1 MSKYTTAYTT
11 YVGMDVHARSVTCQT
26 LNVKTGESRTK
37 AFGDCPSADVIANWL
52 STLEG
57 PVYCAYES
65 GCTAYTLCRDLR
77 ELGFDCDIIAVST
90 LPRSTRD
97 RQQKCDK
104 LDAKAILRET
114 TNPMSDYSTVWVPDP
129 ETEAARDLARLCDD
143 AVNATKR
150 AKQQLQAFLLRH
162 GHVWNEKTKTGNRK
176 KAWGQDHARW
186 LDSISFG
193 DAAARATYD
202 AYRRHVRQALEFEK
216 ECRELV
222 ARESQK
228 PRWKPYVDAIM
239 RLKGIDVAGAFLAAA
254 EFGDFDRFDSGDQVS
269 CWLGTVP
276 RNNSSGEKEK
286 HGGITKAGNSH
297 LRRVLVEGNAAI
309 SRRNFDKKK
318 LAEGQ
323 AVSPEV
329 ERIATRA
336 NTRLLKRYRHLTEER
351 GKTANKAKT
360 AVVNEQVRWIW
371 IIGKAVKAELARG
384 RAA

>member
-1 MSKYTTAYTT
+1 MSKYTT
-11 YVGMDVHARSVTCQT
+11 YVGMDVHARSVTCQA
-26 LNVKTGESRTK
+26 LNAKTGEPKSKT
-37 AFGDCPSADVIANWL
+37 FGDCPSAEVIASWL
-52 STLEG
+52 ATLEG

-65 GCTAYTLCRDLR
+65 GCTAYALCRGLRDL
-77 ELGFDCDIIAVST
+77 GYDCDIIAVST

-104 LDAKAILRET
+104 LDARAILREI

-129 ETEAARDLARLCDD
+129 EVEAARDLARLCSD

-162 GHVWNEKTKTGNRK
+162 GYVWNGKTKAGGRK
-176 KAWGQDHARW
+176 KAWGRDHASW
-186 LDSISFG
+186 LASISFEEE
-193 DAAARATYD
+193 AAQAAYD
-202 AYRRHVRQALEFEK
+202 AYRNHVKQAIEFER

-239 RLKGIDVAGAFLAAA
+239 RLKGLDVENAFLAAA

-276 RNNSSGEKEK
+276 RNNSSGEREK
-286 HGGITKAGNSH
+286 RGGVTKAGSSH
-297 LRRVLVEGNAAI
+297 LRRALVEGNASI
-309 SRRNFDKKK
+309 SRRNFGKKR

-329 ERIATRA
+329 ERTAAKA
-336 NTRLLKRYRHLTEER
+336 NTRLLKRYRHLTEDR
-351 GKTANKAKT
+351 GKPSNKART

-371 IIGKAVKAELARG
+371 VIGKMVKAELAR
-384 RAA
+384 AKVA

>member
-1 MSKYTTAYTT
+1 MGKYTT
-11 YVGMDVHARSVTCQT
+11 YVGMDVHARSVTCQA
-26 LNVKTGESRTK
+26 LNTDSGETK
-37 AFGDCPSADVIANWL
+37 AKTFNDCPSAEVIARWL

-77 ELGFDCDIIAVST
+77 CLGYDCDIIAVST

-104 LDAKAILRET
+104 LDARTILREI
-114 TNPMSDYSTVWVPDP
+114 TNPMSDYTIVWVPDR
-129 ETEAARDLARLCDD
+129 ETEAARDLARLCAD

-162 GHVWNEKTKTGNRK
+162 GHVWNAKTSTGKRK
-176 KAWGQDHARW
+176 RAWGTDHARW
-186 LDSISFG
+186 LDSISF
-193 DAAARATYD
+193 DDEAAQATYD
-202 AYRRHVRQALEFEK
+202 AYRNNVKQAAEFEK
-216 ECRELV
+216 GCRELV

-239 RLKGIDVAGAFLAAA
+239 RLKGLDVGNAFLAAA
-254 EFGDFDRFDSGDQVS
+254 EFGDFDRFGNGDQVS

-276 RNNSSGEKEK
+276 RNNSSGEREK

-297 LRRVLVEGNAAI
+297 LRRALVEGNASI
-309 SRRNFDKKK
+309 SRRSFDKKR
-318 LAEGQ
+318 LAKEQ
-323 AVSPEV
+323 EVSPEV
-329 ERIATRA
+329 ERLAAKA
-336 NTRLLKRYRHLTEER
+336 NARLLKRYRHLTEER
-351 GKTANKAKT
+351 GKPSNKAKT
-360 AVVNEQVRWIW
+360 AVVNEQIRWIW
-371 IIGKAVKAELARG
+371 IIGKTIKAELARG

>member
-1 MSKYTTAYTT
+1 MSKYTT
-11 YVGMDVHARSVTCQT
+11 YVGLDVHARSVTCQA
-26 LNVKTGESRTK
+26 LNAETGETKTK
-37 AFGDCPSADVIANWL
+37 AFGDCPSAEAIASWL
-52 STLEG
+52 STLDG

-77 ELGFDCDIIAVST
+77 ELGFDCDVIAVST

-104 LDAKAILRET
+104 LDARAILREI

-129 ETEAARDLARLCDD
+129 ETEAARDLARLCGD

-162 GHVWNEKTKTGNRK
+162 GLVWNGKTKTGKRK
-176 KAWGQDHARW
+176 KAWGQDHASW
-186 LDSISFG
+186 LASISFE
-193 DAAARATYD
+193 DAAAQAAYD
-202 AYRRHVRQALEFEK
+202 AYRRHVSQATEFER

-222 ARESQK
+222 AAESQK

-239 RLKGIDVAGAFLAAA
+239 RLKGLSVENAFLAAA

-276 RNNSSGEKEK
+276 RNNSSGERDK

-297 LRRVLVEGNAAI
+297 LRRALIEGNASI
-309 SRRNFDKKK
+309 SRRSFDKKK
-318 LAEGQ
+318 LGKGQ
-323 AVSPEV
+323 VVSAEV
-329 ERIATRA
+329 ERMAAKA
-336 NTRLLKRYRHLTEER
+336 NTRLLKRYRHLAEER
-351 GKTANKAKT
+351 GKSSNKAKT
-360 AVVNEQVRWIW
+360 AVVSEQVRWIW
-371 IIGKAVKAELARG
+371 IIGKTVKAELARA
-384 RAA
+384 RAS

>member
-11 YVGMDVHARSVTCQT
+11 YVGMDVHARSVTCQA
-26 LNVKTGESRTK
+26 LNTKTGESKTK
-37 AFGDCPSADVIANWL
+37 TLGDCPSADVIASWL
-52 STLEG
+52 STLEE

-65 GCTAYTLCRDLR
+65 GCTAYALCRGLR
-77 ELGFDCDIIAVST
+77 ELGYDCDIIAVST

-104 LDAKAILRET
+104 LDAKSILREI

-129 ETEAARDLARLCDD
+129 EVEAARDLARLCDD

-150 AKQQLQAFLLRH
+150 AKQQLLAFLLRH
-162 GHVWNEKTKTGNRK
+162 GHVWNEKTKTGSRK
-176 KAWGQDHARW
+176 KAWGVDHARW
-186 LDSISFG
+186 LDSISLE
-193 DAAARATYD
+193 DAAAQATYD
-202 AYRRHVRQALEFEK
+202 AYRHHVKQALEFEK

-228 PRWKPYVDAIM
+228 PRWKPYVDALM
-239 RLKGIDVAGAFLAAA
+239 RLKGLRVESAFLSAA

-276 RNNSSGEKEK
+276 RNNSSGEREK

-297 LRRVLVEGNAAI
+297 LRRALVEGNASI
-309 SRRNFDKKK
+309 SRRNFEKKK

-329 ERIATRA
+329 ERIAAKA
-336 NTRLLKRYRHLTEER
+336 NTRLLKRYRHLIGEC
-351 GKTANKAKT
+351 GKPSNKART

-371 IIGKAVKAELARG
+371 VIGKTVKAELMRG
-384 RAA
+384 KAS

>member
-1 MSKYTTAYTT
+1 MSKYST
-11 YVGMDVHARSVTCQT
+11 YVGLDVHARSVTCQA
-26 LNVKTGESRTK
+26 LNVRTGETKTK
-37 AFGDCPSADVIANWL
+37 AFNDCPNADVIASWL

-65 GCTAYTLCRDLR
+65 GCTAYTLCRELR
-77 ELGFDCDIIAVST
+77 ELGFECDIIAIST

-104 LDAKAILRET
+104 LDAKAILREIA
-114 TNPMSDYSTVWVPDP
+114 NPMSDYSTVWVPDS

-143 AVNATKR
+143 AANATKR

-162 GHVWNEKTKTGNRK
+162 GYVWNEKTKAGSRK
-176 KAWGQDHARW
+176 KTWGKDHARW
-186 LDSISFG
+186 LDSISFE
-193 DAAARATYD
+193 DAAAQAAYD
-202 AYRRHVRQALEFEK
+202 AYRLHVRQAQEFEK

-239 RLKGIDVAGAFLAAA
+239 RLKGLDVANAFLAAA
-254 EFGDFDRFDSGDQVS
+254 EFGDFDRFASGDQVS

-276 RNNSSGEKEK
+276 RNGSSGEREK

-297 LRRVLVEGNAAI
+297 LRRALIEGNAAI
-309 SRRNFDKKK
+309 SRRNFGGKK

-323 AVSPEV
+323 VVSPEV
-329 ERIATRA
+329 ERIAAKA
-336 NTRLLKRYRHLTEER
+336 NTRLLKRYRHLAEDC
-351 GKTANKAKT
+351 GKPANKART
-360 AVVNEQVRWIW
+360 AVANEQIRWIW
-371 IIGKAVKAELARG
+371 IIGKAVKAELAAK
-384 RAA
+384 AA

>member
-1 MSKYTTAYTT
+1 MSKYTT
-11 YVGMDVHARSVTCQT
+11 YVGMDVHARSIACQS
-26 LNVKTGESRTK
+26 LNVSTGETRAKSFT
-37 AFGDCPSADVIANWL
+37 DCPSAEAVASWL
-52 STLEG
+52 ATLEG

-77 ELGFDCDIIAVST
+77 KLGYDCDIIAVST
-90 LPRSTRD
+90 LPRSIRD

-104 LDAKAILRET
+104 LDAKAVLREI

-129 ETEAARDLARLCDD
+129 ETEAARDLARLCAD
-143 AVNATKR
+143 AVSVTKR

-162 GHVWNEKTKTGNRK
+162 GFVWNEKTRTGRRK
-176 KAWGQDHARW
+176 KPWGLDHARW
-186 LDSISFG
+186 LDSISFE
-193 DAAARATYD
+193 DAAAQATFD
-202 AYRRHVRQALEFEK
+202 AYRRHVKQVLEFEE

-222 ARESQK
+222 AKESQK

-239 RLKGIDVAGAFLAAA
+239 RLKGLDVANAFLAAA
-254 EFGDFDRFDSGDQVS
+254 EFGDFDRFESGDQVS

-276 RNNSSGEKEK
+276 RNDSSGERER

-297 LRRVLVEGNAAI
+297 LRRALVEGNSSI

-318 LAEGQ
+318 LGEGQ
-323 AVSPEV
+323 VVSPEV
-329 ERIATRA
+329 ERLAAKA
-336 NTRLLKRYRHLTEER
+336 NTRLLKRYRYLTEER

-371 IIGKAVKAELARG
+371 IIGKTVKAELARG
-384 RAA
+384 KAA